1 MTDFIFLA
9 GMILGVALVGDIVE
23 RILRKQQIDAE
34 RVIDLEPSEDEIE
47 ADRIYDNIINKLQL
61 EGDDNMDYVEL
72 NGELI
77 PYNEDD
83 QE

>member
-1 MTDFIFLA
+1 MTDFIILI
-9 GMILGVALVGDIVE
+9 GMILGVALAGDIVE
-23 RILRKQQIDAE
+23 RILRKQQIEAE
-34 RVIDLEPSEDEIE
+34 RVIDM
-47 ADRIYDNIINKLQL
+47 

-77 PYNEDD
+77 PYNEED

>member
-1 MTDFIFLA
+1 MTDFIILV
-9 GMILGVALVGDIVE
+9 GIILGVALVGDIVE
-23 RILRKQQIDAE
+23 RILRKQQIEAE
-34 RVIDLEPSEDEIE
+34 RVIDLEPSEEDKKE
-47 ADRIYDNIINKLQL
+47 ADRIYNDIINKL

>member
-1 MTDFIFLA
+1 MTDFIILTA
-9 GMILGVALVGDIVE
+9 MILGVALAGDIVE
-23 RILRKQQIDAE
+23 RILRKQQIEAE
-34 RVIDLEPSEDEIE
+34 RVIDLEPSEEDKKE
-47 ADRIYDNIINKLQL
+47 ADRIYNDIINKL

-77 PYNEDD
+77 PYNEED

>member
-1 MTDFIFLA
+1 MTDFIILA

-34 RVIDLEPSEDEIE
+34 RVIDM
-47 ADRIYDNIINKLQL
+47 

-77 PYNEDD
+77 PYNEED

>member
-1 MTDFIFLA
+1 MTDFIILA
-9 GMILGVALVGDIVE
+9 AMILGAALVGDIVE

-34 RVIDLEPSEDEIE
+34 RVIDLE
-47 ADRIYDNIINKLQL
+47 
-61 EGDDNMDYVEL
+61 GDDNMEYVEL

-77 PYNEDD
+77 PYNEED

>member
-1 MTDFIFLA
+1 MTDFIILA
-9 GMILGVALVGDIVE
+9 GMILGVALAGDIVE
-23 RILRKQQIDAE
+23 RILRKQQIEAE
-34 RVIDLEPSEDEIE
+34 RVIDM
-47 ADRIYDNIINKLQL
+47 
-61 EGDDNMDYVEL
+61 EGDDNVDYVEL